1 MSFVTSP
8 PDSDTAAARE
18 CLADAAR
25 IGQAARMRT
34 RRRRVLPLALLAVAL
49 LAVGACRT
57 PHGGGGRGAPVRLNE
72 IQVLA
77 SHNSY
82 HVQPEP
88 ALQEALANFLGAEAE
103 GFEYTHRP
111 LPEELD
117 AGVRQIELDVFVD
130 EPAGGRYAD
139 PVVVDLL
146 GVAPPDPALAGPGI
160 KVLHVQEVDFR
171 TTCPTFV
178 ACLTQVRDW
187 SDAHP
192 RHLPITIQIEA
203 KDGVI
208 PDPGLGFVQPL
219 PWTGPD
225 FVALQAEI
233 DSVFTPDRVLT
244 PAEVRGRAD
253 TLADAVRK
261 GRWPTL
267 DRVRGQVLFVLD
279 DHGAKRDAY
288 RAQLPDL
295 TDRLVFVDVPETD
308 PDAAIM
314 VVNNPVADGQRIRDL
329 VTAGFIVRTR
339 ADADTV
345 QARTGDT
352 TMRDA
357 AFASGAQYVSTDY
370 VFPDDQFGTGY
381 VADLPGEGAARCNP
395 VNAPRRCAN
404 ADLSG

>member
-1 MSFVTSP
+1 M
-8 PDSDTAAARE
+8 
-18 CLADAAR
+18 
-25 IGQAARMRT
+25 T
-34 RRRRVLPLALLAVAL
+34 RRRHALLPALLAAALVA
-49 LAVGACRT
+49 AACR
-57 PHGGGGRGAPVRLNE
+57 PVGPGGGGTAGGHVPVRLNE

-88 ALQEALANFLGAEAE
+88 ALMAALTDFLGAAAQ

-111 LPEELD
+111 LAEEFD

-130 EPAGGRYAD
+130 DPAGGRYAD
-139 PVVVDLL
+139 PRVVDLL
-146 GVAPPDPALAGPGI
+146 DLAPPDPALAGPGL

-171 TTCPTFV
+171 STCPTFV

-192 RHLPITIQIEA
+192 GHLPITIQVEA
-203 KDGVI
+203 KDSPI

-225 FVALQAEI
+225 FAALEREI
-233 DSVFTPDRVLT
+233 DSVFPAGRVLA
-244 PAEVRGRAD
+244 PAEVRGHRA
-253 TLADAVRK
+253 TLADAVRA
-261 GRWPTL
+261 GRWPRL
-267 DRVRGQVLFVLD
+267 DQVRGQVLFVLD

-288 RAQLPDL
+288 RAQVPDL
-295 TDRLVFVDVPETD
+295 ADRRVFVDVPETD
-308 PDAAIM
+308 PDAAVM
-314 VVNNPVADGQRIRDL
+314 VVNDPLSQGERIRAL
-329 VTAGFIVRTR
+329 VAAGFIVRTR

-352 TMRDA
+352 SMRDA
-357 AFASGAQYVSTDY
+357 AFASGAQFVSTDY
-370 VFPDDQFGTGY
+370 VFPDEVFGTGY
-381 VADLPGEGAARCNP
+381 VADLPGEAAARCNP
-395 VNAPRRCAN
+395 VSAPRRCQR